1 MDPIVHNIS
10 LNFSA
15 STGIQAPVIAKQWDK
30 NSHNM
35 VFDLW
40 DGAAQ
45 YSVPD
50 GVTAMLR
57 GRKADNTQFDAP
69 CTVTN
74 NIVTALL
81 PEQALTKPGKV
92 VCELA
97 LFADDALLKTLSCYL
112 TVMPAAYD
120 PGGVESSD
128 EYAALDQMIQDG
140 VAAVEDAQEATTAAN
155 AAAGAANN
163 AASTA
168 NSAAESANEAAQAA
182 LDAAQGFSVVTDPT
196 TGQQAT
202 VQTALNNIYNWV
214 VAAIYSPLSAAEYD
228 ALGLTA
234 TAYDAKNITAQ
245 DYDTKSRAILI
256 GG

>member
-1 MDPIVHNIS
+1 MIIKSIYVN
-10 LNFSA
+10 A
-15 STGIQAPVIAKQWDK
+15 WQAPIGDIRVIQEEADGREIEVTVIGADNQPLDLTGKIVSVYMQKPDNTIIY
-30 NSHNM
+30 NSCVVSGSTVTIELTGQMMAVSGHSKFFELQIVDTDSHTLKVSLPTLCIIPSNY
-35 VFDLW
+35 
-40 DGAAQ
+40 DGAIESTDEFSQLTEALVNVNE
-45 YSVPD
+45 SIS
-50 GVTAMLR
+50 
-57 GRKADNTQFDAP
+57 DA
-69 CTVTN
+69 
-74 NIVTALL
+74 
-81 PEQALTKPGKV
+81 E
-92 VCELA
+92 E
-97 LFADDALLKTLSCYL
+97 
-112 TVMPAAYD
+112 AA
-120 PGGVESSD
+120 
-128 EYAALDQMIQDG
+128 
-140 VAAVEDAQEATTAAN
+140 TAAN

-245 DYDTKSRAILI
+245 DYDTKSRTILI